1 MKVRISALAAGYRG
15 RPVLAG
21 VTLELPPGELV
32 AVVGPNGA
40 GKTTLLRAVSGAL
53 PPSTGAVYLD
63 GKELGRLPPRVV
75 ARKLAMVEQ
84 RPQVG
89 FDFTVRELVELG
101 RLPHLRFPERLTPR
115 DQAAVERA
123 LAEVGLS
130 DLASRRFSTLS
141 GGEKQRAFLAIALAQ
156 EPRVLLL
163 DEPTAHLDVRHQL
176 ELMEL
181 VAQRARAGLAVLVAM
196 HDLNLAAAFADRM
209 ALLVGGK
216 VVAQGPPPGEPA
228 GGVRGGGAGGAGSG
242 GWDAFHSVP
251 AEVAS
256 GLEPSHLWRRR

>member
-1 MKVRISALAAGYRG
+1 
-15 RPVLAG
+15 
-21 VTLELPPGELV
+21 
-32 AVVGPNGA
+32 
-40 GKTTLLRAVSGAL
+40 
-53 PPSTGAVYLD
+53 
-63 GKELGRLPPRVV
+63 
-75 ARKLAMVEQ
+75 MVEQ

-216 VVAQGPPPGEPA
+216 VVAQGPPPENLRAAFGVEARVERDPEGGTLFIRFLPRWPQAWNPA
-228 GGVRGGGAGGAGSG
+228 IFGGGGDS
-242 GWDAFHSVP
+242 P
-251 AEVAS
+251 C
-256 GLEPSHLWRRR
+256 RRWTQRKLCSN